1 MKRLRFYA
9 GLILAVAVV
18 SNTASTFAADATD
31 NTMAFNLAKGST
43 EMGTLRGRV
52 VDTTDQFL
60 SGAAV
65 YIKELNRGVAC
76 DANGYYTF
84 QALPKGDYSVEV
96 TYVGY
101 NTTTESVKI
110 TANETAL
117 LNIKMDEGTTIENV
131 VVTSVMKGQSRALSS
146 QKSALNMMD
155 VISSDQSSKYPD
167 SNIGDALKRISGV
180 NVQYD
185 QGEARFG
192 QVRGTPADMSSVTIN
207 GDRLPSAE
215 GGTRNV
221 QLDLIPA
228 DMVQT
233 IEVNKVITPDM
244 DADAIGGSI
253 NLVTKNSPS
262 RQVITANVGS
272 GYDVVAEKPS
282 LNLGLTYGDVSDN
295 EKFGYMVSAS
305 YQNNFLGSDNTE
317 FAWAEVDG
325 KDLVDEYQ
333 IRQYYVQ
340 RERQSYSASFNYNIN
355 ENHKL
360 DFKGIYNRR
369 NDYENRYRTK
379 VKDLTKKMDEGAAY
393 GENSKVS
400 IETKGGSADVK
411 YSRLE
416 RQQTMSYAV
425 GGEHLLNKLLMDWS
439 ASYARASEDRPDERY
454 VVYEWKPS
462 STGVVMDY
470 SNKRQPFATLGDGSN
485 IVLNSD
491 YELADLYE
499 SNQKIKEEDLKF
511 KANFKLPISEG
522 RNHSSLSFGGK
533 ASLKSKDSNVEAYS
547 YLDAAKSDVESEA
560 LATAKL
566 QDREG
571 FMAGERYNYGR
582 KFIDREWLGDQ
593 KFSSSSDYDQSML
606 EQITEE
612 SAGNYTASE
621 GVYAAYLRFDQKL
634 GEDVDLMAGV
644 RMESTQVTYQGT
656 IWDEDA
662 DTLEKGAEQSSSYT
676 NVLPSVMVKWDAN
689 NDLKLRA
696 SFTNT
701 LSRPSYEQLVPG
713 VEINEDN
720 EATVGNPNLNAALGY
735 NVDLSADYYYAGIG
749 LIRGGVFYKRI
760 SDFVVDQRLSDY
772 SYNGSTFDRFTQPI
786 NAGNADMFGAEL
798 VYQRDLGFISPSLRF
813 MGISGTYTYTHS
825 VVSDFNVEGR
835 ENESGLSLP
844 GSPAHTANAS
854 IYAEKFGV
862 TLRLS
867 YNYASDFIDELGET
881 SYDDVYYDKV
891 GYLDL
896 NLTYAFKKNFSIYAD
911 ATNLLN
917 QPLRYYQG
925 EADRTYQVEYY
936 GPRFNAGVKYTF

>member
-1 MKRLRFYA
+1 ML
-9 GLILAVAVV
+9 LATVCSTAEVAAANDNTVAVNV
-18 SNTASTFAADATD
+18 
-31 NTMAFNLAKGST
+31 AKGST
-43 EMGTLRGRV
+43 QMGTLRGRV
-52 VDTTDQFL
+52 VDAADQFL

-84 QALPKGDYSVEV
+84 QALPQGSYSIET

-101 NTTTESVKI
+101 ETTNESVKI
-110 TANETAL
+110 EANETTL
-117 LNIKMDEGTTIENV
+117 HNIKMGESTTIENV

-262 RQVITANVGS
+262 RQIITANVGT
-272 GYDVVAEKPS
+272 GYDVVSEKAN
-282 LNLGLTYGDVSDN
+282 LNFGLTYGDVSAN
-295 EKFGYMVSAS
+295 EKFGYIVSAS

-340 RERQSYSASFNYNIN
+340 RERQSYSASLNYNIN
-355 ENHKL
+355 ENHKI

-369 NDYENRYRTK
+369 NDFENRYRTK
-379 VKDLTKKMDEGAAY
+379 VKDLTKNMDEGAAY
-393 GENSKVS
+393 GENSKIS
-400 IETKGGSADVK
+400 IETKGGSEDVK
-411 YSRLE
+411 FSRLE
-416 RQQTMSYAV
+416 RQQTMDFAL
-425 GGEHLLNKLLMDWS
+425 GGEHMLNKLLVDWS
-439 ASYARASEDRPDERY
+439 ASWAKASEDRPEERY
-454 VVYEWKPS
+454 VAYEMKPK
-462 STGVVMDY
+462 STGVLMDY
-470 SNKRQPFATLGDGSN
+470 SDKRQPFATLGDGSN
-485 IVLNSD
+485 IVLDDS

-499 SNQKIKEEDLKF
+499 SNQKISEQDLKF

-522 RNHSSLSFGGK
+522 RNNSALSFGAK
-533 ASLKSKDSNVEAYS
+533 ASIKSKEQEVIAYD
-547 YLDAAKSDVESEA
+547 YLDAAKSDVETEA
-560 LATAKL
+560 LATAKV
-566 QDREG
+566 QDRDG
-571 FMAGERYNYGR
+571 FMPGERYNYGR
-582 KFIDREWLGDQ
+582 KFIDREWLGQ
-593 KFSSSSDYDQSML
+593 QNFTSSSDYDQSL
-606 EQITEE
+606 VEQITEE

-634 GEDVDLMAGV
+634 GEKVDLMAGL
-644 RMESTQVTYQGT
+644 RMENTQVTYQGT

-662 DTLEKGAEQSSSYT
+662 DTLEKSEELSNSYT

-689 NDLKLRA
+689 KDLKIRA

-701 LSRPSYEQLVPG
+701 LARPSYEQLVPG
-713 VEINEDN
+713 VEINEDY

-735 NVDLSADYYYAGIG
+735 NVDLSADYYYPGIG

-760 SDFVVDQRLSDY
+760 NDFIVDQRLTNYTY
-772 SYNGSTFDRFTQPI
+772 SGTEFTLFTQPI
-786 NAGNADMFGAEL
+786 NAGNADLFGAEL
-798 VYQRDLGFISPSLRF
+798 VYQRDLGFIAPALSF
-813 MGISGTYTYTHS
+813 MGVSGTYTYTHS
-825 VVSDFNVEGR
+825 TVSDFNVEGR
-835 ENESGLSLP
+835 ENESGLKLP
-844 GSPAHTANAS
+844 GSPEHTANAS
-854 IYAEKFGV
+854 IYAEKFGFTV
-862 TLRLS
+862 RLS
-867 YNYASDFIDELGET
+867 YNYASDFIDELGKD

-891 GYLDL
+891 GYMDL

>member
-1 MKRLRFYA
+1 MMLV
-9 GLILAVAVV
+9 LAMVCT
-18 SNTASTFAADATD
+18 TATTFAADD
-31 NTMAFNLAKGST
+31 TMSLNVAKGST

-52 VDTTDQFL
+52 TDSSDQFL

-65 YIKELNRGVAC
+65 YVKELNRGVAC
-76 DANGYYTF
+76 DANGFYTF
-84 QALPKGDYSVEV
+84 QAVQSGEYTVEV
-96 TYVGY
+96 SYVGY
-101 NTTTESVKI
+101 NVASESVKI
-110 TANETAL
+110 TPNKTTL
-117 LNIKMDEGTTIENV
+117 LDIKMDESTTIENV
-131 VVTSVMKGQSRALSS
+131 LVTSVTKGQARALSS

-228 DMVQT
+228 DMIQT

-262 RQVITANVGS
+262 RQVISANVGT
-272 GYDVVAEKPS
+272 GYDVVGQKPN

-295 EKFGYMVSAS
+295 EKFGYIVSAS
-305 YQNNFLGSDNTE
+305 YQNSFMGSDNTE

-355 ENHKL
+355 ANHKL

-369 NDYENRYRTK
+369 NDWENRYRTK
-379 VKDLTKKMDEGAAY
+379 VKDLTKNMDEGDDY
-393 GENSKVS
+393 GMNSKVA
-400 IETKGGSADVK
+400 IETKGGSADSN

-416 RQQTMSYAV
+416 RQQTMNFAF
-425 GGEHLLNKLLMDWS
+425 GGEHMLNKLMVDWS
-439 ASYARASEDRPDERY
+439 ASWAKASEDRPEERY
-454 VVYEWKPS
+454 VAYEYKS
-462 STGVVMDY
+462 KNSGGVTMDY
-470 SNKRQPFATLGDGSN
+470 SDKRQPFAMFADGSN
-485 IVLNSD
+485 IALTED

-499 SNQKIKEEDLKF
+499 SNQEVSERDMKYKV
-511 KANFKLPISEG
+511 NFKLPISEG
-522 RNHSSLSFGGK
+522 HNNSSLSFGAK
-533 ASLKSKDSNVEAYS
+533 AAMKKKESEVIAYD
-547 YLDAAKSDVESEA
+547 YLDAADVA
-560 LATAKL
+560 GNDVATAAYATIKS
-566 QDREG
+566 QDRDG
-571 FMAGERYNYGR
+571 FMPGEKYNYGR
-582 KFIDREWLGDQ
+582 TFVDREWLGDQ
-593 KFSSSSDYDQSML
+593 DFSNNTLYDQATAL
-606 EQITEE
+606 DNQITEE
-612 SAGNYTASE
+612 SAGNYNATEDIYSAF
-621 GVYAAYLRFDQKL
+621 VRFDQKL

-644 RMESTQVTYQGT
+644 RMENTNVTYQGT

-662 DTLEKGAEQSSSYT
+662 DTLSKTDKESSSYT
-676 NVLPSVMVKWDAN
+676 NVLPSVMVKWSAN

-701 LSRPSYEQLVPG
+701 LARPSYEQLVPG

-720 EATVGNPNLNAALGY
+720 EATVGNPDLNAALGY
-735 NVDLSADYYYAGIG
+735 NADLSADYYFPGIG
-749 LIRGGVFYKRI
+749 LIRAGVFYKRI
-760 SDFVVDQRLSDY
+760 NDFIVDQRLEDVEY
-772 SYNGSTFDRFTQPI
+772 GGTTFDLFTQPI
-786 NAGNADMFGAEL
+786 NAGNADMIGAEL
-798 VYQRDLGFISPSLRF
+798 VYQRDLSFISPSLNF

-825 VVSDFNVEGR
+825 SVSDFNVEGR
-835 ENESGLSLP
+835 ENETGLKLP
-844 GSPAHTANAS
+844 GSPEHTANAS
-854 IYAEKFGV
+854 IYAEKFGFTV
-862 TLRLS
+862 RLS
-867 YNYASDFIDELGET
+867 YNYASDFIDELGKEA
-881 SYDDVYYDKV
+881 YDDVYYDKV

-896 NLTYAFKKNFSIYAD
+896 NLNYAFKKNFSIYAD

-925 EADRTYQVEYY
+925 ESDRTYQVEYY
-936 GPRFNAGVKYTF
+936 GPRFNAGVKFTF